1 MYKLLIVDDH
11 PAIRMAI
18 RLLFENEN
26 YNIIG
31 EASNGADAIL
41 ATRRNSPH
49 LIILDIS
56 IPKLDGLE
64 VITRLKSLKS
74 KSKILVFTQQS
85 SALFASRCFQA
96 GAMGF
101 VEKRDSPSELLLAAK
116 AVLSGYVHFPKDA
129 LRSITRQSEIDDTRM
144 LASLTNRE
152 MIVLQHLVKGTKNKV
167 IAKNL
172 FLSDKTVST
181 YKSRIM
187 IKINASCLADI
198 IDFARRHEII

>member
-26 YNIIG
+26 YSIIG

-64 VITRLKSLKS
+64 VITRLKSLRS

-198 IDFARRHEII
+198 IDFARRHELI